1 MKAIHKGRL
10 NVIVKIICL
19 DAVNTYGNRPKKL
32 FIAIKIN
39 KEINI
44 KELPLK
50 DSGPISTLNSLCS
63 FIKILLIKISLL
75 FGVNQNIG
83 VIMII
88 NIIALPQFK
97 GRLKIE
103 EGSKTENKLVII
115 IFKLSWGRRDSF
127 YLFLWFD

>member
-1 MKAIHKGRL
+1 MNAIHKGRL
-10 NVIVKIICL
+10 SVIVKIICL

-32 FIAIKIN
+32 FIAININ

-44 KELPLK
+44 KELPLN

-63 FIKILLIKISLL
+63 FIKILLIKINLL
-75 FGVNQNIG
+75 LGVSQNIG
-83 VIMII
+83 VIIII

-103 EGSKTENKLVII
+103 EGSKTENRLVII
-115 IFKLSWGRRDSF
+115 IFNLN
-127 YLFLWFD
+127 